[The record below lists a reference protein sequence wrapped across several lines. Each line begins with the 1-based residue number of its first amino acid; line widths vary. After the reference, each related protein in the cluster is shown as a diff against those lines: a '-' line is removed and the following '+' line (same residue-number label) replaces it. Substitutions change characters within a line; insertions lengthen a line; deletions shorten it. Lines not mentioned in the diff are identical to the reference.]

1 MKVSKSIVDKR
12 RENIMKAIQENSF
25 MKVED
30 LVKLF
35 DVSPVTVRRD
45 LQYWE
50 DKGAIERKYGG
61 ASLLQAFFDVDE
73 ASFERTRY
81 MKGIAKRASLYVD
94 DGDVI
99 FINSSMTALMLI
111 NYLKDKNVTI
121 ITNNARAINYDP
133 DPKVNI
139 IFTGGEVRFPKRSIT
154 GDVALATLNNI
165 TADKCFIGCSGM
177 NKNFVSTG
185 YVQETMINRSMIQRT
200 KGERFLLC
208 DHTKVGLSFSFAYS
222 NYDDISRIITD
233 VKADEEIIDYLK
245 DNFKIKVDRV
255 EPITKSI

>member
-12 RENIMKAIQENSF
+12 REEIMKAIQENSF

-35 DVSPVTVRRD
+35 EVSPVTVRRD

-61 ASLLQAFFDVDE
+61 ASLLQAFIDEDE
-73 ASFERTRY
+73 ASFERAKY
-81 MKGIAKRASLYVD
+81 MKGIAKRAALYVN

-111 NYLKDKNVTI
+111 NYLKDKEVTI

-133 DPKVNI
+133 DSKVNI

-185 YVQETMINRSMIQRT
+185 YVQETMVNKSMLHRT

-208 DHTKVGLSFSFAYS
+208 DHTKVGLSFSFTYS
-222 NYDDISRIITD
+222 NYDDITKIITD
-233 VKADEEIIDYLK
+233 VEADEEIIDYIK
-245 DNFKIKVDRV
+245 DNYKIEIDRV
-255 EPITKSI
+255 EPITRSI